1 MDDELPND
9 RLFGDRIMGCAKS
22 LVGSGVKSRVSII
35 LDEIPEDSSR
45 ISRLMCRRK
54 ASLLHLPCNM
64 MSTTETLLM
73 YIASAAP
80 HLMLCGPKFDG
91 FKFVLAVEVTR
102 IAALIVLVMSVFLIM
117 LCLKLLTSILSMLPC
132 CFIRTWRT

>member
-9 RLFGDRIMGCAKS
+9 RLFGDLITGCAKS
-22 LVGSGVKSRVSII
+22 LIGSGVKSRVSII
-35 LDEIPEDSSR
+35 FDDIPEDSSR
-45 ISRLMCRRK
+45 ISLLMYRRK
-54 ASLLHLPCNM
+54 ASLLHLPCSM
-64 MSTTETLLM
+64 MSTTETLLR

-91 FKFVLAVEVTR
+91 FRFVLAVDAMR
-102 IAALIVLVMSVFLIM
+102 IAALIVLVMSVFFIM

-132 CFIRTWRT
+132 CFFRTWRT

>member
-35 LDEIPEDSSR
+35 LDEIPKDSSR
-45 ISRLMCRRK
+45 ISRLMHRRK

-73 YIASAAP
+73 CIASA
-80 HLMLCGPKFDG
+80 MKFI
-91 FKFVLAVEVTR
+91 T
-102 IAALIVLVMSVFLIM
+102 
-117 LCLKLLTSILSMLPC
+117 LSNVLPC
-132 CFIRTWRT
+132 CVDGSCSGMCLLLTDMFSLKSLGEKVRS

>member
-45 ISRLMCRRK
+45 ISRLMSR
-54 ASLLHLPCNM
+54 
-64 MSTTETLLM
+64 T
-73 YIASAAP
+73 
-80 HLMLCGPKFDG
+80 
-91 FKFVLAVEVTR
+91 TR
-102 IAALIVLVMSVFLIM
+102 IAM
-117 LCLKLLTSILSMLPC
+117 
-132 CFIRTWRT
+132 

>member
-22 LVGSGVKSRVSII
+22 LIGSGVKSRVSII

-73 YIASAAP
+73 CIASAAP

-91 FKFVLAVEVTR
+91 FRFVLAFEATR

-117 LCLKLLTSILSMLPC
+117 FCLKLLTSILSMLPC
-132 CFIRTWRT
+132 CFFRTWRT